1 MPVTVSFQ
9 PTGPVPGNAE
19 PVTMRGPSLTI
30 GRGPANDLVLPDP
43 DRMLSKSHCV
53 IEDQGGNVV
62 VIDLSTNGT
71 FLNYAK
77 VPLGPVPTPLSN
89 GDVLTLGLFEL
100 VVSITAD
107 APSAL
112 DLAPDPIGDLPM
124 PAGHGGHDQLDG
136 LLDDLLDSPGSG
148 GDVLDELLGGQPV
161 PTGPSQ
167 ITPSD
172 PIDDLL
178 PPGGEDDDDPFFSK
192 PRDGREGD
200 GASFA
205 AHNPSHRDVFEPP
218 RPSRSI
224 IPDDW
229 DDLLEP
235 GPGEAKPAQE
245 PTPKPVPDPMPDPV
259 ADYAPPEPVAP
270 PEPAAP
276 PTAAQ
281 VAPPKIPTVP
291 PRPAA
296 SQVPPPPEPDAGG
309 TAVPRPPKPSFSPE
323 FAPEPAPAPAPKP
336 VAPAPVARA
345 PEPPAQPPVPQAAPA
360 APASTDAAR
369 AFLTALGADDIDIPD
384 QDLPETMARAGA
396 IMRELVTGIRE
407 ILMTR
412 SSIKSEFRIEQTMI
426 AAGGNNPLKFSV
438 SPEQA
443 LEALLRPRR
452 RGYMAPE
459 DAARE
464 ALDDISAHE
473 VAMVA
478 GMETA
483 IKAVLSKLSPD
494 VLADKIET
502 SGRLGSFLR
511 GGRKA
516 QYWDVYEK
524 MFAEISDQA
533 ENDFHHF
540 FSREFAR
547 AYQEQLN
554 RLKARDD
561 E

>member
-9 PTGPVPGNAE
+9 PTGPVPGNAG

-148 GDVLDELLGGQPV
+148 GDVLDELLGAEPV

-178 PPGGEDDDDPFFSK
+178 PPGGEDDDDPFFST
-192 PRDGREGD
+192 PRDGREGE

-218 RPSRSI
+218 RPRRSI

-235 GPGEAKPAQE
+235 GPGEATPD
-245 PTPKPVPDPMPDPV
+245 PTPKPVPAPPVPDPL
-259 ADYAPPEPVAP
+259 ADFAPPQPT
-270 PEPAAP
+270 AP

-281 VAPPKIPTVP
+281 VAPPRIPTVP

-309 TAVPRPPKPSFSPE
+309 SAVPHPPQPSFPPEFAPE
-323 FAPEPAPAPAPKP
+323 FAPEPAPVPNP
-336 VAPAPVARA
+336 VAQPDVRTDESPVQS
-345 PEPPAQPPVPQAAPA
+345 PLPQA

-369 AFLTALGADDIDIPD
+369 AFLAALGADDIDIPD

-494 VLADKIET
+494 VLADRIET

>member
-1 MPVTVSFQ
+1 MSVTVSFQ
-9 PTGPVPGNAE
+9 PTGPVPGNSG

-71 FLNYAK
+71 FLNYSK
-77 VPLGPVPTPLSN
+77 VALGPVPTPLSN

-100 VVSITAD
+100 VVNITSEM
-107 APSAL
+107 PSAL
-112 DLAPDPIGDLPM
+112 DLAPDPIGDLPIT
-124 PAGHGGHDQLDG
+124 PGHTPLGHDPLA
-136 LLDDLLDSPGSG
+136 DLLDGPGSG
-148 GDVLDELLGGQPV
+148 GDVLDELLGNQSV

-167 ITPSD
+167 ITPVD
-172 PIDDLL
+172 PIDELL
-178 PPGGEDDDDPFFSK
+178 PPGGEDDDDPFFLK
-192 PRDGREGD
+192 PLDGREGE
-200 GASFA
+200 GASFS
-205 AHNPSHRDVFEPP
+205 AHNASHRDVFEPP

-235 GPGEAKPAQE
+235 GPGEAGPPAAKPA
-245 PTPKPVPDPMPDPV
+245 PMPDRVPDPMPDPLAPDPLADFAAPDPDPIRPPTAARV
-259 ADYAPPEPVAP
+259 APPSIPEAPPGPDPQAAPPEPPQADGAADPTP
-270 PEPAAP
+270 PKPDFAADFTPGAP
-276 PTAAQ
+276 PT
-281 VAPPKIPTVP
+281 PPIP
-291 PRPAA
+291 
-296 SQVPPPPEPDAGG
+296 
-309 TAVPRPPKPSFSPE
+309 PS
-323 FAPEPAPAPAPKP
+323 A
-336 VAPAPVARA
+336 APV
-345 PEPPAQPPVPQAAPA
+345 
-360 APASTDAAR
+360 STDAAR

-384 QDLPETMARAGA
+384 ADLPQTMERAGA

-459 DAARE
+459 AAARE
-464 ALDDISAHE
+464 ALDDIAAHE

-483 IKAVLSKLSPD
+483 IKSVLAKLSPE
-494 VLADKIET
+494 VLSDKIET

-533 ENDFHHF
+533 ENEFHHF

-554 RLKARDD
+554 RLKARNDQ
-561 E
+561 

>member
-1 MPVTVSFQ
+1 MSVTVSFQ
-9 PTGPVPGNAE
+9 PTGPVPGNAG
-19 PVTMRGPSLTI
+19 PITMSGGSLSI

-71 FLNYAK
+71 YLNYAK

-100 VVSITAD
+100 VVSITPG

-112 DLAPDPIGDLPM
+112 DLPPDPLADLPVS
-124 PAGHGGHDQLDG
+124 PGQADLSPDPLDF
-136 LLDDLLDSPGSG
+136 LDSPGQG
-148 GDVLDELLGGQPV
+148 GDVLDELLGGQSV

-167 ITPSD
+167 ITPVD
-172 PIDDLL
+172 PIDELL
-178 PPGGEDDDDPFFSK
+178 PPDGADDDDPFFQ
-192 PRDGREGD
+192 PAPDGREGQ

-205 AHNPSHRDVFEPP
+205 AHHPSASDSFDPP
-218 RPSRSI
+218 TPARSI

-229 DDLLEP
+229 DDLLAP
-235 GPGEAKPAQE
+235 DPGEPSPPKTTAPAPDPDDPFAGLEPPQPDLVPPKPAPYQ
-245 PTPKPVPDPMPDPV
+245 
-259 ADYAPPEPVAP
+259 APPEPTFQPGPLTPA
-270 PEPAAP
+270 EPA
-276 PTAAQ
+276 PTAA
-281 VAPPKIPTVP
+281 
-291 PRPAA
+291 
-296 SQVPPPPEPDAGG
+296 SD
-309 TAVPRPPKPSFSPE
+309 TAVP
-323 FAPEPAPAPAPKP
+323 
-336 VAPAPVARA
+336 AR
-345 PEPPAQPPVPQAAPA
+345 
-360 APASTDAAR
+360 PASQDAAR
-369 AFLTALGADDIDIPD
+369 AFLDALGADDMDIRD
-384 QDLPETMARAGA
+384 EDLADTMARAGA
-396 IMRELVTGIRE
+396 IMRELVSGIRE

-443 LEALLRPRR
+443 IEALLRPRR
-452 RGYMAPE
+452 RGYMTPDE
-459 DAARE
+459 AARQ
-464 ALDDISAHE
+464 ALDDIAAHE

-483 IKAVLSKLSPD
+483 IKSVLAKLSPE
-494 VLADKIET
+494 VLAERIET
-502 SGRLGSFLR
+502 SGRLGNLFR
-511 GGRKA
+511 GRKA

-533 ENDFHHF
+533 EHDFHHF

-547 AYQEQLN
+547 AYQDQLN
-554 RLKARDD
+554 RLKDRDD
-561 E
+561 K